1 MRVGKS
7 PPSLTA
13 NRKRVILARVSGK
26 IVALAQ
32 PSACLTLPV
41 SSGIRMKTA
50 GSQARIS
57 TRLLDDEI
65 DGTLIVAGCD
75 PAVALLIGWMAR
87 TGSRI
92 NAVALPCSSGRALAA
107 LADGS
112 VHVAGVH
119 LRDPKSGDYNLAP
132 VRSAIG
138 RGRICVVNFAR
149 WEVGLA
155 SPLKVIRAGFAIFA
169 IWPAT
174 MFVSST
180 VKVVRERV
188 RCWTRRFQ
196 RPV

>member
-1 MRVGKS
+1 VTVEELFGDADEDHEQRIDARWKKS
-7 PPSLTA
+7 PIATA
-13 NRKRVILARVSGK
+13 NRKRVILARVGGEM
-26 IVALAQ
+26 VALAQ

-41 SSGIRMKTA
+41 SSGIRMMTA

-112 VHVAGVH
+112 VHVAGAH
-119 LRDPKSGDYNLAP
+119 KERRLQS
-132 VRSAIG
+132 
-138 RGRICVVNFAR
+138 C
-149 WEVGLA
+149 
-155 SPLKVIRAGFAIFA
+155 AG
-169 IWPAT
+169 P
-174 MFVSST
+174 
-180 VKVVRERV
+180 
-188 RCWTRRFQ
+188 
-196 RPV
+196 